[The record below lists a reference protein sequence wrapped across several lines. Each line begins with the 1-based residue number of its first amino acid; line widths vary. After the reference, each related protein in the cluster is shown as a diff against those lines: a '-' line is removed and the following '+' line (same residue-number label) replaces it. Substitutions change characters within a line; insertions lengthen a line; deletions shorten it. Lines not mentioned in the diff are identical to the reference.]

1 MPLQFHSDQFGDYD
15 AASPPPLPGPFSH
28 ISSSEPTKIHAPAD
42 LVYNIVADLAGYP
55 EWNVFNPR
63 AVGELRVG
71 ATVALDVFWGPYTS
85 PPGPSNL
92 TQVMRVS
99 GIVPGS
105 AFAWTTVVGA
115 SALMQAERTQVVLPL
130 SDCECEYRTYDRMS
144 GLLNPIVTR
153 LYGESVVAGFNATA
167 QALKRHAEARFSAQ
181 QTARL

>member
-71 ATVALDVFWGPYTS
+71 MTLSLECALSRSPETQAT
-85 PPGPSNL
+85 
-92 TQVMRVS
+92 
-99 GIVPGS
+99 
-105 AFAWTTVVGA
+105 
-115 SALMQAERTQVVLPL
+115 
-130 SDCECEYRTYDRMS
+130 
-144 GLLNPIVTR
+144 
-153 LYGESVVAGFNATA
+153 TA
-167 QALKRHAEARFSAQ
+167 KKQ
-181 QTARL
+181 QQHRRDSCP